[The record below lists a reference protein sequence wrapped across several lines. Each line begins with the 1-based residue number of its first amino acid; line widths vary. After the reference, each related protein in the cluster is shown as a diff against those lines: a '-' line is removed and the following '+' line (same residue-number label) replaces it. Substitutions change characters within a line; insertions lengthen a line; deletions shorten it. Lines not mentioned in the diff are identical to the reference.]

1 MHLLP
6 EKIQLF
12 DEKYMCYNI
21 VTVNFLVIAHGELDN
36 IACMNGNLK
45 IDIAFRY
52 RFDIVFF
59 Y

>member
-6 EKIQLF
+6 EKIKLF

-36 IACMNGNLK
+36 IACMHEWEIEN
-45 IDIAFRY
+45 
-52 RFDIVFF
+52 
-59 Y
+59 